1 VIYLDTHVVVWLYA
15 RKGVGL
21 SKAARQLIE
30 DDVMI
35 AISPMVL
42 LELDYLNETGR
53 TTLGSGPVYDYL
65 HKRIDLRLC
74 EKPFAEVIRFASQQT
89 WTRDPFDRIIVAQA
103 AIDSNVLITKDEV
116 IREHY
121 AHAVW

>member
-1 VIYLDTHVVVWLYA
+1 MIYLDTHVIVWLYA
-15 RKGVGL
+15 QKGTML
-21 SKAARQLIE
+21 SKRARQFIE
-30 DDVMI
+30 DEAMI
-35 AISPMVL
+35 SISPMVL

-65 HKRIDLRLC
+65 HKQMDLRLC
-74 EKPFAEVIRFASQQT
+74 QKPFQKVIRFASQQT

-103 AIDSNVLITKDEV
+103 AIDSNTLITKDEL